1 MWQRARGAGCW
12 SAFVLCLLL
21 VDGRAVAQ
29 TQESVVVPVEDYP
42 LYDRVVTSKFLT
54 SETRLVLIERLT
66 VSRLYPDQEVST
78 TIGLFE
84 QNDLFEGR
92 LPPDLVREFV
102 FKNRQPA
109 RMSAHFNFG
118 VRYRFVSPQGTEEP
132 EVSLG
137 LPVLWPPIAL
147 TEDLSFL
154 GRLVFSRVAYTPR
167 SDQALLY
174 VEQHRPDGT
183 GAGFLVWLR
192 SQASAWSII
201 DTDVLWSLH
210 TSEETSESR

>member
-1 MWQRARGAGCW
+1 MWQGARAAGW
-12 SAFVLCLLL
+12 LALVLCLLL
-21 VDGRAVAQ
+21 LGGRAVAQ
-29 TQESVVVPVEDYP
+29 TQESVVVPIEDYP
-42 LYDRVVTSKFLT
+42 LYDQVVTSKFLT

-66 VSRLYPDQEVST
+66 VSRLYPDQEVPT

-84 QNDLFEGR
+84 QNDLFDGR

-102 FKNRQPA
+102 LKNHQPA
-109 RMSAHFNFG
+109 RMAAHFNLG

-132 EVSLG
+132 EVSLA
-137 LPVLWPPIAL
+137 LPALWPPGDL
-147 TEDLSFL
+147 TQDPSLL

-174 VEQHRPDGT
+174 VEQHRPDET
-183 GAGFLVWLR
+183 GAGFLVWFR
-192 SQASAWSII
+192 RQAAAWSII
-201 DTDVLWSLH
+201 DTDVLWSIH

>member
-1 MWQRARGAGCW
+1 MWQNARAAGW
-12 SAFVLCLLL
+12 VAFVLCLLL
-21 VDGRAVAQ
+21 IEGRAVAQ
-29 TQESVVVPVEDYP
+29 TQESVVVPIEDYP

-54 SETRLVLIERLT
+54 SEMRLVLIERLT
-66 VSRLYPDQEVST
+66 VSRLYPDQEVPT

-84 QNDLFEGR
+84 QNELFEGR

-109 RMSAHFNFG
+109 RMGAHFNFG
-118 VRYRFVSPQGTEEP
+118 LRYRFISPQGTEEP
-132 EVSLG
+132 EVSLALPALRPPVG
-137 LPVLWPPIAL
+137 LTQDPSL
-147 TEDLSFL
+147 L

-192 SQASAWSII
+192 RPAAAWSII
-201 DTDVLWSLH
+201 DTEVLWSIH